1 MDHIAALIRLNR
13 TVRDA
18 QSVLRD
24 HLLRGLSDAEAV
36 RKLRDVLDEPDF
48 LRFQR
53 SLEGLPEPGDDEP
66 RRPEDP
72 LPYR

>member
-1 MDHIAALIRLNR
+1 MDHVAALIRLDR
-13 TVRDA
+13 AVRDA

-24 HLLRGLSDAEAV
+24 HLLTGMSDADALRKV
-36 RKLRDVLDEPDF
+36 RDILDEPEF

-53 SLEGLPEPGDDEP
+53 SLEGIPEASEEEP
-66 RRPEDP
+66 RGPEDP